1 MFPTFSARLTAMVAR
16 HIPFTFA
23 AILLSLWPSFADAQD
38 RSPVEPKSLPLP
50 DQKVEPTQP
59 AVEKIDGNRYRI
71 GKITIDKKTREIRFP
86 AKVNMIEG
94 LLEFLVVHENGK
106 VHESLLAT
114 DISPTQLNLA
124 FTLLSYRAS
133 QELYPL
139 PNGTGGVSNKFPD
152 VPAEV
157 KESARIKIEFEWSE
171 DGKSRKASANEWI
184 QHAVKTSETMPS
196 GAWVYGGSGFQDGKF
211 NAEVTGDIIAI
222 FLSQAAM
229 INYPGTDNQDDEVW
243 VPYPKRVPEIG
254 TNVTVVITPFSKT
267 DKTPKS

>member
-1 MFPTFSARLTAMVAR
+1 MFPTFSARPTAMVAR

-23 AILLSLWPSFADAQD
+23 AIFLSLWPSFAGAQD

-50 DQKVEPTQP
+50 DQKVEPTKP
-59 AVEKIDGNRYRI
+59 AVEKIDGDRYRI

-86 AKVNMIEG
+86 AKVNMTEG

-124 FTLLSYRAS
+124 FTLLSYQAS

-139 PNGTGGVSNKFPD
+139 PNGTGGVSDKFPD
-152 VPAEV
+152 VPQEV
-157 KESARIKIEFEWSE
+157 RDSARIRIDFEWSE

-196 GAWVYGGSGFQDGKF
+196 GPWVYGGSGFQDGKF

-229 INYPGTDNQDDEVW
+229 INYPGSDNQDDEVW
-243 VPYPKRVPEIG
+243 VPFPKRVPENG
-254 TNVTVVITPFSKT
+254 TNVTVIITPFSQSA
-267 DKTPKS
+267 KTPKS